1 MTGGGTM
8 VVSRVQKLIVLLIAF
23 ALPACN
29 ADESEP
35 QSDAPK
41 FTLAVVQSRSTT
53 IKQSY
58 PCRIESHRRA
68 EVCTEAGGRL
78 AAILVKEG
86 QAVRYGD
93 LLFQVGPPTDKK
105 KREAENREKVVS
117 ITAPCDGLV
126 GALPQ
131 RGSIVNKGEILT
143 TVSDNSM
150 ISVYF
155 GVPEKHYLEF
165 MASTPERR
173 KAWETLELVLADH
186 TKLPQAGKFVEV
198 VGGSNQTADIPFQA
212 VFPNPDGLLRDGQTG
227 TLSVN
232 VSKVDIFIPKRA
244 TFEDHAS
251 RYIYVVDKEHVAHR
265 CRIVI
270 QDEAGDLF
278 VVKHGVGED
287 AQIVVDGVGEVRDGD
302 RVE

>member
-1 MTGGGTM
+1 M
-8 VVSRVQKLIVLLIAF
+8 VVSRVQKLIVWLIAF

-29 ADESEP
+29 ADEPEP

-41 FTLAVVQSRSTT
+41 ITLAVVQSRSTT

-58 PCRIESHRRA
+58 PCRIESHRRT
-68 EVCTEAGGRL
+68 EVCTEADGRL
-78 AAILVKEG
+78 ATILVKDG
-86 QAVRYGD
+86 QAVRQGD
-93 LLFQVGPPTDKK
+93 LLFQVGPPTDIKK
-105 KREAENREKVVS
+105 GEAENREKVVS

-131 RGSIVNKGEILT
+131 QGSIVRKGETLT
-143 TVSDNSM
+143 TVSDSSTM
-150 ISVYF
+150 AVYL
-155 GVPEKHYLEF
+155 GVPEKHYLEYY
-165 MASTPERR
+165 ANTPERR

-186 TKLPQAGKFVEV
+186 TKLPQTGKFVEV

-244 TFEDHAS
+244 TIEDHAS
-251 RYIYVVDKEHVAHR
+251 RYIFVVDKEHVAHR
-265 CRIVI
+265 RRIFI
-270 QDEAGDLF
+270 QGEAGDLF
-278 VVKHGVGED
+278 VVKRGVGED
-287 AQIVVDGVGEVRDGD
+287 AQIVVDGVGDVRDGD

>member
-1 MTGGGTM
+1 M
-8 VVSRVQKLIVLLIAF
+8 VVSRVQKFVMLLIAL

-29 ADESEP
+29 ADEPAP

-41 FTLAVVQSRSTT
+41 FTFAVVQSKSTT

-93 LLFQVGPPTDKK
+93 LLFQVGPPGDIK
-105 KREAENREKVVS
+105 KREAENRGKVVS

-126 GALPQ
+126 GPLPQ
-131 RGSIVNKGEILT
+131 RGSIVNKGETLT
-143 TVSDNSM
+143 TVSDSSTM
-150 ISVYF
+150 AVYF

-165 MASTPERR
+165 FAYTRDRR
-173 KAWETLELVLADH
+173 KDWESLELVLADH
-186 TKLPQAGKFVEV
+186 TKLPQTGKFVEV

-212 VFPNPDGLLRDGQTG
+212 VFPNPDGLLREGQTG

-232 VSKVDIFIPKRA
+232 VSKVDIFTPKRA
-244 TFEDHAS
+244 TIEDHAS
-251 RYIYVVDKEHVAHR
+251 RYVFVVDKEHVAHR

-270 QDEAGDLF
+270 QGEAGDLF

-287 AQIVVDGVGEVRDGD
+287 AQIVVGGVGEVRDGD